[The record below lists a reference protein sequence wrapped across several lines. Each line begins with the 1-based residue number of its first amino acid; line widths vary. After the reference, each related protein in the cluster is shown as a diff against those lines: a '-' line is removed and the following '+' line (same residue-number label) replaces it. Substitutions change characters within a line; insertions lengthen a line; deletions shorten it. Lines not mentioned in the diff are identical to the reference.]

1 MDGTSHI
8 LGPAGAQTQAGRLKP
23 SCPIMRLPVAA
34 TMEERSERRGGRADK
49 PRARNRDG
57 SRITRLGQTR
67 AVGSSPAGS
76 TVVATGTL
84 VSGPAVAA
92 GATVAVIAAVSGPAV
107 AAVATVAVIAAV
119 SGSAVAAVART
130 AIAALLSVL
139 QAVDRGRNFMPV
151 RSYDAPKSNS
161 RYCGI
166 PTLLT

>member
-8 LGPAGAQTQAGRLKP
+8 LGPAGAQTRTGRLKP

-34 TMEERSERRGGRADK
+34 TMKERSERRGGRADK

-67 AVGSSPAGS
+67 AVGSRPAGS

-84 VSGPAVAA
+84 VSGP
-92 GATVAVIAAVSGPAV
+92 
-107 AAVATVAVIAAV
+107 AVATVAVIAAV

>member
-92 GATVAVIAAVSGPAV
+92 GATVAVIAAVSG
-107 AAVATVAVIAAV
+107 
-119 SGSAVAAVART
+119 SAVAAVART

-166 PTLLT
+166 PTLLM

>member
-8 LGPAGAQTQAGRLKP
+8 LGPAGAQTRTGRLKP

-67 AVGSSPAGS
+67 AVGSRSAGS

-84 VSGPAVAA
+84 VSGP
-92 GATVAVIAAVSGPAV
+92 
-107 AAVATVAVIAAV
+107 
-119 SGSAVAAVART
+119 AVAAVART

-166 PTLLT
+166 PTLLM

>member
-1 MDGTSHI
+1 
-8 LGPAGAQTQAGRLKP
+8 
-23 SCPIMRLPVAA
+23 
-34 TMEERSERRGGRADK
+34 MEERSERRGGRADK

-67 AVGSSPAGS
+67 AVGSRPAGS

-84 VSGPAVAA
+84 VSR
-92 GATVAVIAAVSGPAV
+92 PAV

-119 SGSAVAAVART
+119 SGPAVAAVART

-166 PTLLT
+166 PTLLM

>member
-67 AVGSSPAGS
+67 AVGSRPAGS

-84 VSGPAVAA
+84 
-92 GATVAVIAAVSGPAV
+92 VSGPAV

-166 PTLLT
+166 PTLLM

>member
-8 LGPAGAQTQAGRLKP
+8 LGPAGAQTRTGRLKP

-34 TMEERSERRGGRADK
+34 TMEERSERRDGRADK

-67 AVGSSPAGS
+67 AVGSRPAGS

-84 VSGPAVAA
+84 VSGP
-92 GATVAVIAAVSGPAV
+92 
-107 AAVATVAVIAAV
+107 
-119 SGSAVAAVART
+119 AVAAVART

>member
-8 LGPAGAQTQAGRLKP
+8 LGPAGAQTRTGRLKP

-34 TMEERSERRGGRADK
+34 TMEERSERRGGKADK

-67 AVGSSPAGS
+67 AVGSRPAGS

-84 VSGPAVAA
+84 VSGP
-92 GATVAVIAAVSGPAV
+92 
-107 AAVATVAVIAAV
+107 
-119 SGSAVAAVART
+119 AVAAVART

>member
-8 LGPAGAQTQAGRLKP
+8 LGPAGAQTRAGRLKP

-67 AVGSSPAGS
+67 AVGSRPAGS

-84 VSGPAVAA
+84 VSGP
-92 GATVAVIAAVSGPAV
+92 
-107 AAVATVAVIAAV
+107 
-119 SGSAVAAVART
+119 AVAAVART

>member
-8 LGPAGAQTQAGRLKP
+8 LGPAGAQTQTGRLKP

-67 AVGSSPAGS
+67 AVGSRPAGS

-92 GATVAVIAAVSGPAV
+92 GATVAVIAAVSGL
-107 AAVATVAVIAAV
+107 
-119 SGSAVAAVART
+119 AVAAVART

-161 RYCGI
+161 RYCGM
-166 PTLLT
+166 PTLLM

>member
-8 LGPAGAQTQAGRLKP
+8 LGPAGAQTQTGRLKP

-67 AVGSSPAGS
+67 AVGSRPAGS

-92 GATVAVIAAVSGPAV
+92 GATVAVIAAVSGP
-107 AAVATVAVIAAV
+107 
-119 SGSAVAAVART
+119 AVAAVART

-161 RYCGI
+161 RYCGM
-166 PTLLT
+166 PTLLM

>member
-8 LGPAGAQTQAGRLKP
+8 LGPAGAQTRTGRLKP

-67 AVGSSPAGS
+67 AVGSRPAGS

-84 VSGPAVAA
+84 VSGP
-92 GATVAVIAAVSGPAV
+92 
-107 AAVATVAVIAAV
+107 
-119 SGSAVAAVART
+119 AVAAVART

-151 RSYDAPKSNS
+151 RSYEAPKSNS

>member
-8 LGPAGAQTQAGRLKP
+8 LGPAGAQTQTGRLKP

-67 AVGSSPAGS
+67 AVGSRPAGS

-84 VSGPAVAA
+84 
-92 GATVAVIAAVSGPAV
+92 VSGPAV

-166 PTLLT
+166 PTLLM

>member
-8 LGPAGAQTQAGRLKP
+8 LGPAGAQTRAGRLKP

-67 AVGSSPAGS
+67 AVGSRPAGS

-84 VSGPAVAA
+84 VSGP
-92 GATVAVIAAVSGPAV
+92 
-107 AAVATVAVIAAV
+107 
-119 SGSAVAAVART
+119 AVAAVART

-161 RYCGI
+161 RYCGM
-166 PTLLT
+166 PTLLM

>member
-8 LGPAGAQTQAGRLKP
+8 LGPAGAQTRTGRLKP

-57 SRITRLGQTR
+57 SRITRLGQIR
-67 AVGSSPAGS
+67 AVGSRPAGS

-107 AAVATVAVIAAV
+107 AAVA
-119 SGSAVAAVART
+119 RT

-151 RSYDAPKSNS
+151 RSYEAPKSNS
-161 RYCGI
+161 RYCGM
-166 PTLLT
+166 PTLLM

>member
-8 LGPAGAQTQAGRLKP
+8 LGLAGAQTRVGRLKP
-23 SCPIMRLPVAA
+23 SYPIMRLPVAA
-34 TMEERSERRGGRADK
+34 AMEERSERRDGRADK

-57 SRITRLGQTR
+57 RQITRLGQTR
-67 AVGSSPAGS
+67 SVGSRPAGS

-84 VSGPAVAA
+84 VSRPAVAA
-92 GATVAVIAAVSGPAV
+92 GATVAVIAAVSGP
-107 AAVATVAVIAAV
+107 
-119 SGSAVAAVART
+119 AVAAVART

>member
-8 LGPAGAQTQAGRLKP
+8 LGPAGAQTRTGRLKP

-34 TMEERSERRGGRADK
+34 TMKERSERRGGRADK

-67 AVGSSPAGS
+67 AVGSRPAGS

-84 VSGPAVAA
+84 VSGP
-92 GATVAVIAAVSGPAV
+92 
-107 AAVATVAVIAAV
+107 
-119 SGSAVAAVART
+119 AVAAVART

-161 RYCGI
+161 RYCGM
-166 PTLLT
+166 PTLLM

>member
-8 LGPAGAQTQAGRLKP
+8 LGPAGAQTQTGRLKP

-34 TMEERSERRGGRADK
+34 AMEERSERRDGRADK

-57 SRITRLGQTR
+57 RRITRLGQTR
-67 AVGSSPAGS
+67 SVGSRPAGS

-84 VSGPAVAA
+84 VSGPAVA
-92 GATVAVIAAVSGPAV
+92 
-107 AAVATVAVIAAV
+107 
-119 SGSAVAAVART
+119 

>member
-8 LGPAGAQTQAGRLKP
+8 LGPAGAQTRTGRLKP

-34 TMEERSERRGGRADK
+34 TMKERSERRGGRADK

-67 AVGSSPAGS
+67 AVGSRPAGS

-84 VSGPAVAA
+84 VSGP
-92 GATVAVIAAVSGPAV
+92 
-107 AAVATVAVIAAV
+107 
-119 SGSAVAAVART
+119 AVAAVART

-166 PTLLT
+166 PTLLM

>member
-8 LGPAGAQTQAGRLKP
+8 LGPAGAQTRTGRLKP

-34 TMEERSERRGGRADK
+34 TMKERSERRGGRADK

-67 AVGSSPAGS
+67 AVGSRPAGS

-84 VSGPAVAA
+84 VSGP
-92 GATVAVIAAVSGPAV
+92 
-107 AAVATVAVIAAV
+107 
-119 SGSAVAAVART
+119 AVAAVART

-151 RSYDAPKSNS
+151 RSYDEPKSNS

>member
-8 LGPAGAQTQAGRLKP
+8 LGLAGAQTRVGRLKP
-23 SCPIMRLPVAA
+23 SYPIMRLPVAA
-34 TMEERSERRGGRADK
+34 AMEERSERRGGRADK

-67 AVGSSPAGS
+67 AVGSRPAGS

-92 GATVAVIAAVSGPAV
+92 GATVAVIAAVART
-107 AAVATVAVIAAV
+107 AI
-119 SGSAVAAVART
+119 AAVART
-130 AIAALLSVL
+130 AIAALFSVL

-151 RSYDAPKSNS
+151 RSYEAPKSNS
-161 RYCGI
+161 RYCDM
-166 PTLLT
+166 PTLLM

>member
-8 LGPAGAQTQAGRLKP
+8 LGLAGAQTRVGRLKP
-23 SCPIMRLPVAA
+23 SYPIMRLPVAA
-34 TMEERSERRGGRADK
+34 AMEERSERRGGRADK

-67 AVGSSPAGS
+67 AVGSRPAGS

-84 VSGPAVAA
+84 
-92 GATVAVIAAVSGPAV
+92 VSGPAV

>member
-67 AVGSSPAGS
+67 AVGSRPAGS

-92 GATVAVIAAVSGPAV
+92 GATVAVIAAVSGP
-107 AAVATVAVIAAV
+107 
-119 SGSAVAAVART
+119 AVAAVART